1 MTLLTSYGCPPQA
14 NINSGGTRA
23 VIPIFG
29 TIASK
34 CLGGFIFFVWTDFIT
49 AERFKIDKRI
59 DSSGGEKMVGL
70 ESSMDNALAAKKVKA
85 KEDPAEKKRLDAFN
99 AKLRARKAPQPK

>member
-1 MTLLTSYGCPPQA
+1 
-14 NINSGGTRA
+14 
-23 VIPIFG
+23 
-29 TIASK
+29 
-34 CLGGFIFFVWTDFIT
+34 
-49 AERFKIDKRI
+49 
-59 DSSGGEKMVGL
+59 MVGL